1 MTIIDGNEMRTRD
14 IEDDEVLGARVR
26 TWTAR
31 SRMAKLITISKIKE
45 RILLEKISFPLL
57 QKKKT
62 IR

>member
-1 MTIIDGNEMRTRD
+1 MTIVDGKEMRTRD
-14 IEDDEVLGARVR
+14 IEDDKVLGARVR

-31 SRMAKLITISKIKE
+31 SRMAELKTISKIME

-57 QKKKT
+57 QRT